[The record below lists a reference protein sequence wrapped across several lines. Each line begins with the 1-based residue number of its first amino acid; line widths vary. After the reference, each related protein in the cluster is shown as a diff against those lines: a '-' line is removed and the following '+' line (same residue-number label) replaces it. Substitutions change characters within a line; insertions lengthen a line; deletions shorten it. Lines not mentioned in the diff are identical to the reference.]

1 MFAASFIGC
10 LAFIGH
16 AVALD
21 TTFHQSIRPINCTIS
36 NVQTGSTT
44 ITDYSAACGR
54 VIVPGKPY
62 PTRFRSTESF
72 PSSGGMPSSS
82 SPQLEAGRG
91 LVYLSDIEGIY
102 RPGGVTLLLKKDL
115 VYTFRVEGDNA
126 LFAPRTLEVFHMT
139 VSSVDLQLS
148 SYEGVVHLAVGKGQ
162 KIDVSNDGAADAMF
176 RMQGFQ
182 SPDTALV
189 RVGLLT
195 RPNGVIQTNKLAFAL
210 SLTGVMLVVVLT
222 QLYHRR
228 RLPPLGRHWRVP
240 HIYHQ

>member
-1 MFAASFIGC
+1 
-10 LAFIGH
+10 
-16 AVALD
+16 
-21 TTFHQSIRPINCTIS
+21 
-36 NVQTGSTT
+36 
-44 ITDYSAACGR
+44 
-54 VIVPGKPY
+54 
-62 PTRFRSTESF
+62 
-72 PSSGGMPSSS
+72 
-82 SPQLEAGRG
+82 
-91 LVYLSDIEGIY
+91 
-102 RPGGVTLLLKKDL
+102 
-115 VYTFRVEGDNA
+115 
-126 LFAPRTLEVFHMT
+126 MT

-228 RLPPLGRHWRVP
+228 RLPPLGRHWHVP